1 LTENPGWRHI
11 VEGALPAFILRNIMS
26 QDTGEI
32 MSASTDTDV
41 EALRAELKNL
51 RADFSRITEILKDSA
66 KSRGAEAADRIR
78 QTAERGWTEAK
89 STAQT
94 VLEEMEERPL
104 GTAMVVFI
112 GGMLFGLLL
121 GGRR

>member
-1 LTENPGWRHI
+1 MN
-11 VEGALPAFILRNIMS
+11 
-26 QDTGEI
+26 DTGDT
-32 MSASTDTDV
+32 MSAAANDSDM

-51 RADFSRITEILKDSA
+51 RADFSRITEILKDTA
-66 KSRGAEAADRIR
+66 KNRGAEAADKIR
-78 QTAERGWTEAK
+78 QTAERGWSEAK

>member
-1 LTENPGWRHI
+1 MNQEI
-11 VEGALPAFILRNIMS
+11 
-26 QDTGEI
+26 GET
-32 MSASTDTDV
+32 MSANTDADMD
-41 EALRAELKNL
+41 ALRAELKNL
-51 RADFSRITEILKDSA
+51 RADFARITDILKESA
-66 KSRGAEAADRIR
+66 KTRGADAAERIR